1 MKYDVFLFLRARKL
15 ALECFE
21 GVVDKAGKQYIG
33 HCDAVADGAFAVA
46 KALNLDYEMWWVAKI
61 AGMLHDVVED
71 TELTTEDIEAQFGAL
86 IAGVVDNVSKRPGE
100 GRELYF
106 RRVFSHQLSMV
117 VKFADSN
124 HNSQLNRIE
133 NPSAHMVKKCAEYA
147 KFNSILG
154 EKLGLL

>member
-1 MKYDVFLFLRARKL
+1 MKYDVFLFLKARKL

-21 GVVDKAGKQYIG
+21 GVVDKAGKPYIG

-46 KALNLDYEMWWVAKI
+46 KALNLDDEICWVAKI

-71 TELTTEDIEAQFGAL
+71 TELTADDMEERFGDL
-86 IAGVVDNVSKRPGE
+86 IAIVVDNVSKRKGE
-100 GRELYF
+100 SREQYF

-117 VKFADSN
+117 VKFSDSN
-124 HNSQLNRIE
+124 HNSQLDRIE
-133 NPSAHMVKKCAEYA
+133 NPSAHMVKKCAGYV

-154 EKLGLL
+154 EKLGLV

>member
-1 MKYDVFLFLRARKL
+1 MNYPDLLNNAHLL
-15 ALECFE
+15 AKICFM
-21 GVVDKAGKQYIG
+21 GVKDKGGNDYLL
-33 HCDAVADGAFAVA
+33 HCETVSNGAFAVA
-46 KALNLDYEMWWVAKI
+46 KALNLDYEQCMVAAI

-71 TELTTEDIEAQFGAL
+71 TDITKEDIEKDYSDL
-86 IAGVVDNVSKRPGE
+86 IAEIVDNVSKVKGE
-100 GRELYF
+100 SREVYF
-106 RRVFSHQLSMV
+106 ERVFSHQLSMV

-133 NPSAHMVKKCAEYA
+133 NPSAHMVKKCAGYA

>member
-1 MKYDVFLFLRARKL
+1 MNYERLEMVARML
-15 ALECFE
+15 ACHSFV
-21 GVVDKAGKQYIG
+21 GVVDKGGNPYFD
-33 HCDAVADGAFAVA
+33 HCVTVADGAYNVA
-46 KALNLDYEMWWVAKI
+46 KALGLDEDLCMVAKI

-71 TELTTEDIEAQFGAL
+71 TEVSVDDIESQFGAL
-86 IAGVVDNVSKRPGE
+86 IAVVVDNVSKRKDE
-100 GRELYF
+100 SRELYF

-133 NPSAHMVKKCAEYA
+133 NPSAYMVKKCAGYA

-154 EKLGLL
+154 EKLGLI

>member
-46 KALNLDYEMWWVAKI
+46 KALNLDDEICWVAKI

-71 TELTTEDIEAQFGAL
+71 TELTAEDIEAQFGAL
-86 IAGVVDNVSKRPGE
+86 IAVVVDNVSKRPGE

-133 NPSAHMVKKCAEYA
+133 NPSAHMIKKCAGYA
-147 KFNSILG
+147 KFNSILS